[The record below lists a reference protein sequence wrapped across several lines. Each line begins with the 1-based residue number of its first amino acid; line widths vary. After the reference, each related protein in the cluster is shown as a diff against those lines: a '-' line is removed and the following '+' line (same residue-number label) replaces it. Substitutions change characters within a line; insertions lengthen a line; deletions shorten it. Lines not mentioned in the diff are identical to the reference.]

1 VAKKSLMK
9 MTDICWIT
17 PLRNWD
23 IGWITLYRLLLAY
36 PPAAAD
42 AAGGHQMGSPN
53 WVWPLIIAH
62 SILAI
67 HQASA
72 IASLGFYIA
81 PLLLEPPLAPALP
94 LMLHHCHLPLH
105 HRPSA
110 LKFYF
115 RAIAFPAYPSS
126 VLT

>member
-1 VAKKSLMK
+1 MIRRAIRTADAVALFKEITVDVAKKSLMK

-23 IGWITLYRLLLAY
+23 ISWITLYRLLLAY

-53 WVWPLIIAH
+53 RVWPLIIAH

-67 HQASA
+67 CQENRIGHIS
-72 IASLGFYIA
+72 
-81 PLLLEPPLAPALP
+81 PNKAL
-94 LMLHHCHLPLH
+94 
-105 HRPSA
+105 
-110 LKFYF
+110 
-115 RAIAFPAYPSS
+115 
-126 VLT
+126 